1 MKSKKEK
8 LRAQVK
14 SKFYYIFWGTMAVAV
29 VGGQLYVGTGYRMM
43 AQSFNRIVDTI
54 IVSVEQ
60 EYK

>member
-1 MKSKKEK
+1 MKNK
-8 LRAQVK
+8 RHQVK
-14 SKFYYIFWGTMAVAV
+14 SSMYYVFWGICTVAV